1 MMPIPAKS
9 ANTIRILHTADW
21 HLGKRLFEQTRYE
34 EFGEFLAW
42 LIDCI
47 DTHQIDVLIVAGDI
61 FDTMTPSNKAQEL
74 YYNFLSKLNNTTCRH
89 AIIIAG
95 NHDSP
100 SFLDAPKALFRHFN
114 IHVIGTATNHISDE
128 VLVLSDKNNNPALI
142 VAAAPYLRERDLR
155 TGKSESLADKELAT
169 AQGITNHY
177 KTLANI
183 AKDKQ
188 NQALVTNP
196 NPIPLLATG
205 HLFAAGSSIAANN
218 DGMRGLYV
226 GTLGQVG
233 VDCFEGFDYVAL
245 GHIHREQM
253 VGGQSHIR
261 YAGSPMA
268 FCFDEQGQDKKVLI
282 VDFHGNTTPAIH
294 PIILPTFRKLYQFI
308 GDFEDIKANILT
320 LKNQLNPNDNNKEI
334 WLSIECSPPIHQL
347 KEQLDE
353 LTQDS
358 PLKVISYKNKKPQ
371 ITRKTFNKTHQKS
384 LSELTPHDVF
394 DELLL
399 GIENNHINI
408 KKHEQIIIDDNQK
421 NNLKQLYKQIV
432 FELETEDKLAI

>member
-1 MMPIPAKS
+1 MPEKS
-9 ANTIRILHTADW
+9 ANTLRILHTADW

-47 DTHQIDVLIVAGDI
+47 DRHKVDVLVVAGDI

-74 YYNFLSKLNNTTCRH
+74 YYNFLAKLNNTACRH

-114 IHVIGTATNHISDE
+114 IYVIGTATSEIADE
-128 VLVLSDKNNNPALI
+128 VLVLDDKNGNPALI
-142 VAAAPYLRERDLR
+142 VVAAPYLRERDIR
-155 TGKSESLADKELAT
+155 TGESETLADKELAT
-169 AQGITNHY
+169 AQGIARHY
-177 KTLANI
+177 QTLANL

-188 NQALVTNP
+188 NQLLSTNP
-196 NPIPLLATG
+196 TPIPLLATG
-205 HLFAAGSSIAANN
+205 HLFATGASIAADN

-233 VDCFEGFDYVAL
+233 ADIFDGFDYVAL
-245 GHIHREQM
+245 GHIHREQT
-253 VGGQSHIR
+253 VSKRPHIR

-268 FCFDEQGQDKKVLI
+268 FCFDETNQDKKVLM
-282 VDFHGNTTPAIH
+282 VDFNGDTTPVIT

-308 GDFEDIKANILT
+308 GNFDNIKANILS
-320 LKNQLNPNDNNKEI
+320 LKSKLSFDENHKEI
-334 WLSIECSPPIHQL
+334 WLNIECSPPILNL
-347 KEQLDE
+347 KEQLDD
-353 LTQDS
+353 LTQNS
-358 PLKVISYKNKKPQ
+358 PLKVIAYKNKNPKL
-371 ITRKTFNKTHQKS
+371 TRQTFNNTQQKS
-384 LSELTPHDVF
+384 LSELTPNDVF

-399 GIENNHINI
+399 GVENNNTHL
-408 KKHEQIIIDDNQK
+408 KKNEKLIIDNSQKSHLKHLYEQII
-421 NNLKQLYKQIV
+421 
-432 FELETEDKLAI
+432 FELENDDKMAV